1 MKPTKYRQVLRMHLF
16 AILGFSIICGCSG
29 VGAKKIERP
38 QVPSDFPFAVVWLQ
52 PNETTMSLNALTQR
66 ELLGLVMVK
75 KWNEGDH
82 EFVGVSIHDGKFYLH
97 YPNVVYVKW
106 EATERPDGS
115 ITKHAAVVFGPG
127 GDSLITD
134 QVKAGR
140 LPPGVQVL
148 DMDASGIDPYKYL
161 SNATIQPKQ

>member
-1 MKPTKYRQVLRMHLF
+1 MSVVKYRPVLGMNLF

-38 QVPSDFPFAVVWLQ
+38 QVPFDFPFAVVWLQ
-52 PNETTMSLNALTQR
+52 PNETTTSLNALTQR

-82 EFVGVSIHDGKFYLH
+82 DFVGFSIHDGKFYLH

-106 EATERPDGS
+106 EATQLPDGS
-115 ITKHAAVVFGPG
+115 ITQYAAVVFGPG
-127 GDSLITD
+127 GGSTITD

-161 SNATIQPKQ
+161 SNATIQPK